1 METSFARP
9 ELLTAA
15 EKVRRGLRAAIM
27 SGALAAGAPI
37 RQEELAAQYQV
48 SRMPVREALRQLE
61 AEGLVLI
68 YPNRGA
74 FVATLDPRD
83 IREIY
88 EIRMLLECDALRR
101 AVPALTPAVI
111 ERATELLKQLDSA
124 QETSNWGALDE
135 AFHATIYAPVDRPR
149 LLDLITTLR
158 RQVTQFYYVV
168 TPLERYRARSQ
179 DEHRQ
184 ILAACAAG
192 DVAGAVAALEA
203 HLHNSA
209 DAAIA
214 AIPQPSAALEDRL

>member
-74 FVATLDPRD
+74 FVATLDPRA

-101 AVPALTPAVI
+101 AVPALTTAVI
-111 ERATELLKQLDSA
+111 ERATEMLHQLDAA
-124 QETSNWGALDE
+124 QETTNWGMLDE
-135 AFHATIYAPVDRPR
+135 TFHATIYAPVDRPR

-192 DVAGAVAALEA
+192 DVVGAVAALEA

-214 AIPQPSAALEDRL
+214 AIPQPSAALEERL

>member
-1 METSFARP
+1 MDTSFARP

-74 FVATLDPRD
+74 FVATLDPRA

-111 ERATELLKQLDSA
+111 DRAAEILTKLDAA
-124 QETSNWGALDE
+124 QESDNWGALDE
-135 AFHATIYAPVDRPR
+135 TFHVMIYAPVDRPR

-168 TPLERYRARSQ
+168 TPLEQYRVRSQ

-184 ILAACAAG
+184 ILAACAEG
-192 DVAGAVAALEA
+192 DSVGAVAALEA

-214 AIPQPSAALEDRL
+214 AIPQPSVVLEDRL